1 MNTHNLNKQMAAA
14 SRLLITTLMLLM
26 IASCASPKRG
36 DPAFAPGLPQAVHI
50 PSDHSDAIYQAG
62 SSWLLYE
69 DIKARRIGDML
80 IVVLEEQTD
89 AQKKAGTS
97 TSKKSDVEMQ
107 NAILAGAAVTA
118 SGIPVLDNAYKSDVG
133 FTGEGDSSQSNKL
146 SGTVAVT
153 VVDVLQNGNLVVQGE
168 KWISI
173 NQGQEYVRFR
183 GIVRPTDIDPR
194 NTISST
200 RVANA
205 QIQYGGDGVVA
216 DSSSMGWLT
225 RFFNSSWMPF

>member
-1 MNTHNLNKQMAAA
+1 MKQFFLISLILLTAA
-14 SRLLITTLMLLM
+14 
-26 IASCASPKRG
+26 CATPKRG
-36 DPAFAPGLPQAVHI
+36 DPEFAPAYPQVVNI
-50 PSDHSDAIYQAG
+50 PRDHSDAIYQD
-62 SSWLLYE
+62 SNSWLLYE
-69 DIKARRIGDML
+69 DLKARRVGDTL
-80 IVVLEEQTD
+80 IVVLEEKTD

-97 TSKKSDVEMQ
+97 TKKASDVSMKD
-107 NAILAGAAVTA
+107 AILAGVPVT
-118 SGIPVLDNAYKSDVG
+118 SNGVPILDNSYKSDVA
-133 FTGEGDSSQSNKL
+133 FDGEGDSSQSNKL
-146 SGTVAVT
+146 TGTVAVT
-153 VVDVLQNGNLVVQGE
+153 VVEVLQNGNLVVQGE

-173 NQGQEYVRFR
+173 NQGNEYVRFR

-205 QIQYGGDGVVA
+205 QIQYGGDGTVA